1 MNSTQSCINRYKPY
15 YITDFY
21 LDETYLNVLETLI
34 KINDLNILIVG
45 GACSGKTSLMNAIIR
60 NYYGLNK
67 DAVFPEHNIMFI
79 NNLKEQGIQFF
90 RSEMK
95 AFCQSQSCIPGKR
108 KLIVVDDID
117 SINEQSQQV
126 FRNYIDKYEKN
137 VMFITACA
145 NIQKVNESLQSRLHI
160 LKLQRLKPQHLV
172 ETMDKIIEK
181 EGLSIDEDAKQFMLN
196 ICNNSVRVLIN
207 YLEKIYILGKHVDL
221 ACANELCSNISHIQ
235 LTQYIEYIKNR
246 DLKGAIDILMQIHA
260 NGYSVIDILDYFFY
274 FVKITGCIEER
285 MKYNILPL
293 LCKYI
298 MLFHKVHEDAIELAF
313 FTNNLY
319 ELYHRNV

>member
-1 MNSTQSCINRYKPY
+1 
-15 YITDFY
+15 
-21 LDETYLNVLETLI
+21 
-34 KINDLNILIVG
+34 
-45 GACSGKTSLMNAIIR
+45 MNAIIR

-67 DAVFPEHNIMFI
+67 AATFPEYNIMFI

-95 AFCQSQSCIPGKR
+95 SFCQSQSCIPGKK

-126 FRNYIDKYEKN
+126 FRNYIDKYKNN
-137 VMFITACA
+137 VMFITSCA

-160 LKLQRLKPQHLV
+160 LKIQYLQQAHLI
-172 ETMDKIIEK
+172 ETMNRIITMEN
-181 EGLSIDEDAKQFMLN
+181 LSIDEDAKHYMLS
-196 ICNNSVRVLIN
+196 ICNNSVRVLLN

-221 ACANELCSNISHIQ
+221 ECAQEICSNISHLQ
-235 LTQYIEYIKNR
+235 LEQYIYY
-246 DLKGAIDILMQIHA
+246 LKTGELKSAIDILYAIHA
-260 NGYSVIDILDYFFY
+260 HGYSVIDIYDYFFY
-274 FVKITGCIEER
+274 FVKITKCIEER
-285 MKYNILPL
+285 MKYSILPL

-313 FTNNLY
+313 LTNNLY
-319 ELYHRNV
+319 ELYQYNV